1 MSEPSD
7 KQLYERVK
15 KQIYAKYPEHSAYR
29 SGLLVKEYK
38 KTFSKIHPN
47 EKPYIGKKQSKEGF
61 NGVESRIEGL
71 SRWFAE
77 EWTNQRGDIGY
88 QKKGD
93 VYRPNIRISEQTPLT
108 FSELSKTDIAKAQKQ
123 KKRTGRVKRF

>member
-15 KQIYAKYPEHSAYR
+15 KQIYAKYPTHSAYR
-29 SGLLVKEYK
+29 SGLLVKRYKQEY
-38 KTFSKIHPN
+38 TRLHPDSA
-47 EKPYIGKKQSKEGF
+47 PYMGTKQSK
-61 NGVESRIEGL
+61 EGL

-93 VYRPNIRISEQTPLT
+93 VYRPNIRITEQTPLT

-123 KKRTGRVKRF
+123 KKRTGRVKRFSSTTLKP